1 MGKARKDAAVPL
13 YRSLD
18 DLISELVARGSSQRD
33 AVLQTIRDIENNAF
47 ICLDEYGD
55 ASAEDVKLW
64 ILQQL
69 QSFAAWRPGTRPPA
83 LLAGTTEYVR
93 NLRFRRIERKG
104 SARAGAGH
112 PEEFDWIEAEQ
123 YAMVLLKARGDPT
136 NRLNQVEGWRS
147 KTDFANAVLDH
158 LQKRASIN
166 GEEVPSLNT
175 VRNKVPAWLKKFA
188 ALN

>member
-1 MGKARKDAAVPL
+1 MSGQPAL

-18 DLISELVARGSSQRD
+18 DLINELVARGSSQRE
-33 AVLQTIRDIENNAF
+33 AILQTIRDIENNAF

-69 QSFAAWRPGTRPPA
+69 QGLAAWRAGTRPPT
-83 LLAGTTEYVR
+83 LLAGTAEYVR
-93 NLRFRRIERKG
+93 NLRFRRIEQKG
-104 SARAGAGH
+104 LARARGGH

-123 YAMVLLKARGDPT
+123 FAMELLKARGDPT
-136 NRLNQVEGWRS
+136 NRLNQVKGWGL
-147 KTDFANAVLDH
+147 KTDLANAVLDH
-158 LQKRASIN
+158 LEKRAAIN

-175 VRNKVPAWLKKFA
+175 VRNKVPG
-188 ALN
+188 